1 MFYQIINFI
10 IILAFLFTFDFC
22 LTNEK
27 SECLY
32 QKRLDLENKTLF
44 TSCKQIIFSVA
55 FAPSSL
61 KRQDIQDLIILTCL
75 LDYSVKY
82 SCRNKSNTK
91 PIIGEND
98 WGRTSEE

>member
-1 MFYQIINFI
+1 MFYKIIDFI
-10 IILAFLFTFDFC
+10 IILVFLFSFDFC

-32 QKRLDLENKTLF
+32 QKRLDLENKTIF
-44 TSCKQIIFSVA
+44 NNCKAAIFA
-55 FAPSSL
+55 FGNIAN
-61 KRQDIQDLIILTCL
+61 KYKDIQDLIILTCL

>member
-1 MFYQIINFI
+1 MS
-10 IILAFLFTFDFC
+10 LP
-22 LTNEK
+22 K
-27 SECLY
+27 
-32 QKRLDLENKTLF
+32 KTGFGKKTIF
-44 TSCKQIIFSVA
+44 TSCKAALFGVTVA
-55 FAPSSL
+55 EALGDKVF
-61 KRQDIQDLIILTCL
+61 QDFIILTCL